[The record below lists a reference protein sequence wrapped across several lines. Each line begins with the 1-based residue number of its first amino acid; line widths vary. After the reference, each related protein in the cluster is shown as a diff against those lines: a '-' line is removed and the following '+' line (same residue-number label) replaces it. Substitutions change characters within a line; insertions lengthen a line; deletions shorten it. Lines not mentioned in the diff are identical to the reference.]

1 MLHKNIAVGDVHVP
15 YNWSYANAAA
25 RTAATGFVAGDVGT
39 LARQTDDNTL
49 WMLTATTPT
58 WVQVG
63 GGGSI
68 TAKDEG
74 SNLTTAMTSIDFVGA
89 GVTATN
95 TGGAV
100 TVTIPGG
107 GGGGSADPRE
117 MMLYGMIFGRR
128 M

>member
-1 MLHKNIAVGDVHVP
+1 MLHKNIAAGDVHVP

-25 RTAATGFVAGDVGT
+25 RTGATGFVAGDVGT
-39 LARQTDDNTL
+39 LARQTDDNSL

-63 GGGSI
+63 GSGASI

-74 SNLTTAMTSIDFVGA
+74 ATLTSTMTSIDFVGA

-100 TVTIPGG
+100 TVTIAGG
-107 GGGGSADPRE
+107 GGAVDPRDLILAGL
-117 MMLYGMIFGRR
+117 MFGRR